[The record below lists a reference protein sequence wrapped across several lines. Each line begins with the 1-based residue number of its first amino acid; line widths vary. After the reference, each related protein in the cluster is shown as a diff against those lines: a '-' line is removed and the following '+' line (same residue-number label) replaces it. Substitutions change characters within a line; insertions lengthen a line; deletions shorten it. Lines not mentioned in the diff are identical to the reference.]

1 MIVMVTGG
9 ARSGKSSFAERWC
22 MKQASRAYYI
32 ATAQAFDTE
41 MEQRIAL
48 HRQDRETADYSWET
62 IEEPLQLCSLLSKL
76 KDNGREETYSMPEA
90 AHTEPEAVRPEPP
103 EGAGSPAVL
112 IDCLTLWL
120 SNVLLSIGEQ
130 ADGEAKVI
138 QEIDRLME
146 AIASYSGTI
155 VVVTNEVGSGIVP
168 AYPLGRL
175 YRDLAG
181 VMNRRLA
188 AIAEQVYLV
197 TAGIP
202 IELKSREFK
211 L

>member
-22 MKQASRAYYI
+22 MKHAGKAFYI
-32 ATAQAFDTE
+32 ATAQAFDPE

-48 HRQDRETADYSWET
+48 HRQDREAAGYSWKT
-62 IEEPLQLCSLLSKL
+62 IEEPLRLRDLLLELQGKESFW
-76 KDNGREETYSMPEA
+76 GQAS
-90 AHTEPEAVRPEPP
+90 
-103 EGAGSPAVL
+103 AGQALAPAVL

-120 SNVLLSIGEQ
+120 SNVLLDAGEQ
-130 ADGEAKVI
+130 ADAEAKTMR
-138 QEIDRLME
+138 EIDRLLE
-146 AIASYSGTI
+146 AVSGYEGTLVI
-155 VVVTNEVGSGIVP
+155 VTNEVGSGIVP
-168 AYPLGRL
+168 AYPLGRQ

-181 VMNRRLA
+181 IMNRRLA
-188 AIAEQVYLV
+188 AMADQVFLV

>member
-22 MKQASRAYYI
+22 MKHASKSYYI
-32 ATAQAFDTE
+32 ATAQAFDAE

-48 HRQDRETADYSWET
+48 HRQQRVSAGYVWET
-62 IEEPLQLCSLLSKL
+62 IEEPLQLGDLLLNLGSRQFEE
-76 KDNGREETYSMPEA
+76 GHREYEGEA
-90 AHTEPEAVRPEPP
+90 SH
-103 EGAGSPAVL
+103 SVL

-120 SNVLLSIGEQ
+120 SNMLLVVHEQ
-130 ADGEAKVI
+130 DDAEAKMMR
-138 QEIDRLME
+138 EIDRLIE
-146 AIASYSGTI
+146 VIASYRGTLVI
-155 VVVTNEVGSGIVP
+155 VTNEVGSGIVP
-168 AYPLGRL
+168 AYALGRQ

-181 VMNRRLA
+181 ILNRRIA
-188 AIAEQVYLV
+188 AIADQVFLV

-202 IELKSREFK
+202 IELKSMEYK

>member
-22 MKQASRAYYI
+22 MKHAGRAYYI
-32 ATAQAFDTE
+32 ATAQAFDIE

-48 HRQDRETADYSWET
+48 HRQGRETTDYSWET
-62 IEEPLQLCSLLSKL
+62 IEEPLQLGDLLTKL
-76 KDNGREETYSMPEA
+76 SDTGREAMGA
-90 AHTEPEAVRPEPP
+90 AHSDPEVEP
-103 EGAGSPAVL
+103 SPAVL

-120 SNVLLSIGEQ
+120 SNVLLSVGEQ
-130 ADGEAKVI
+130 TDGEAKAME
-138 QEIDRLME
+138 EIDRLME
-146 AIASYSGTI
+146 AIASYNGTI

-188 AIAEQVYLV
+188 TIAKQVFLV

-202 IELKSREFK
+202 IELKSREYK